1 MNGDK
6 MKVAIKR
13 LHDDAKHP
21 IYQTEHAAGM
31 DLEALINEPITL
43 KPHERVIIPTGIAIA
58 LPHGYEAQIRA
69 RSGMAAKF
77 GVVPANGI
85 GTIDADYRGEI
96 GVVLLNTSNEDFVVE
111 PGMRIAQMVI
121 AKYET
126 VEWDEV
132 EELDETALGAGGYG
146 STGVHTT

>member
-1 MNGDK
+1 

-13 LHDDAKHP
+13 LHEDAKHP
-21 IYQTEHAAGM
+21 IYQTKHSAGM
-31 DLEALINEPITL
+31 DLEALLDVPVTL
-43 KPHERVIIPTGIAIA
+43 KPHERAIIPTGIAIA

-96 GVVLLNTSNEDFVVE
+96 GVVLLNTSNEAFVVE

-121 AKYET
+121 ARYET

-132 EELDETALGAGGYG
+132 EELEETVRAGGGYG
-146 STGVHTT
+146 STGTH

>member
-1 MNGDK
+1 
-6 MKVAIKR
+6 MKLAIKR
-13 LHDDAKHP
+13 LHEDAKHP
-21 IYQTEHAAGM
+21 IYQTEHSAGM
-31 DLEALINEPITL
+31 DLEALLDAPLTL
-43 KPHERVIIPTGIAIA
+43 KPHERAIIPTGIAIA

-96 GVVLLNTSNEDFVVE
+96 GVVLLNTSNEAFVVE

-121 AKYET
+121 AHYET

-132 EELDETALGAGGYG
+132 EDLEATTRGAGGYG
-146 STGVHTT
+146 STGTH

>member
-1 MNGDK
+1 
-6 MKVAIKR
+6 MKLAIKR
-13 LHDDAKHP
+13 LHEDAKHP
-21 IYQTEHAAGM
+21 IYQTEHSAGM
-31 DLEALINEPITL
+31 DLEALLDAPLTL
-43 KPHERVIIPTGIAIA
+43 KPHERAIIPTGIAIA

-96 GVVLLNTSNEDFVVE
+96 GVVLLNTSNEAFVVE

-121 AKYET
+121 ARYET

-132 EELDETALGAGGYG
+132 EDLEATTRGAGGYG
-146 STGVHTT
+146 STGTH

>member
-1 MNGDK
+1 

-21 IYQTEHAAGM
+21 VYQTEHAAGM
-31 DLEALINEPITL
+31 DLEAFISEPVTL

-96 GVVLLNTSNEDFVVE
+96 GVVLLNTSNEEFVVE

-132 EELDETALGAGGYG
+132 EELDETARGKGGYG
-146 STGVHTT
+146 STGHTTK